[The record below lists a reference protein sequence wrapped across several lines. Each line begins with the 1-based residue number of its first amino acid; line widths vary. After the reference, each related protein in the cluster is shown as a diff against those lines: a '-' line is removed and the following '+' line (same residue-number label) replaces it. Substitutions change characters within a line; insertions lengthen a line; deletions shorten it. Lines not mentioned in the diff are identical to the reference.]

1 MNHWM
6 GEMRWPKLGHW
17 GDLGGR
23 LGWGTSHE
31 YNSML
36 LAQAGLTGQVRVW
49 DDPMSSPRRGH
60 DSPPLLC
67 SAAARGVG
75 IDLKIS
81 KFKIIILATIKN
93 NYWWL
98 FLKIESVYLKKI
110 NNFENSIFLKTIQ
123 KFDFRYTS
131 FVQNMSLTIL
141 NLFQLFDKGF
151 TFPKR
156 W

>member
-1 MNHWM
+1 M

-75 IDLKIS
+75 IHPFRFYRVEQVLVS
-81 KFKIIILATIKN
+81 LM
-93 NYWWL
+93 L
-98 FLKIESVYLKKI
+98 F
-110 NNFENSIFLKTIQ
+110 FF
-123 KFDFRYTS
+123 
-131 FVQNMSLTIL
+131 
-141 NLFQLFDKGF
+141 
-151 TFPKR
+151 FPWR
-156 W
+156 CRRSGDGDVLE